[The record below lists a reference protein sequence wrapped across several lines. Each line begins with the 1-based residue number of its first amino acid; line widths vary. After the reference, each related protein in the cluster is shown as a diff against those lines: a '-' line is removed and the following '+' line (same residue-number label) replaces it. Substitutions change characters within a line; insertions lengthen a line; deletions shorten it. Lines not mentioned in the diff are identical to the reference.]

1 MGACEPLA
9 IGLWP
14 LATGASNRWTLNVE
28 VEELNVANQESG
40 LRDRLEIERLDDI
53 WLGRRF

>member
-1 MGACEPLA
+1 
-9 IGLWP
+9 
-14 LATGASNRWTLNVE
+14 LATDAPNQWTLNVE

-53 WLGRRF
+53 WLGGRF